1 MSYSLDV
8 VEDSVLPDGRAV
20 SDGWCVI
27 GAAFGQAAWLSS
39 GGRSEANGETTG
51 KPVQKTNEG
60 DVRRNRIW
68 ETGRKFLDKK
78 KRNCA
83 ANLQLAGRHFRN
95 KWKTITPRSCLQ
107 D

>member
-51 KPVQKTNEG
+51 TPVQKTNEG
-60 DVRRNRIW
+60 TVRQEIFRQK
-68 ETGRKFLDKK
+68 EKK
-78 KRNCA
+78 LRSQPA
-83 ANLQLAGRHFRN
+83 AG
-95 KWKTITPRSCLQ
+95 WKAFQKQVENNYTAPMP
-107 D
+107 